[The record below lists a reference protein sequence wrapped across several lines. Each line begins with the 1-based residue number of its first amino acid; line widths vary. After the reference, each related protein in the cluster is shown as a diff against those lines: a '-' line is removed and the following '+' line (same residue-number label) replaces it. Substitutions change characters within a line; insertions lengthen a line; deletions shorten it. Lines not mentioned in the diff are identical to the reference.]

1 VEEDARMMKTDELK
15 MAKFLLDKLIKEYP
29 TMFHKDGFIKS
40 WGYDTSMKTCPTRAK
55 DDIKLI
61 RRLLMDV
68 AKGL

>member
-1 VEEDARMMKTDELK
+1 MKQDELK
-15 MAKFLLDKLIKEYP
+15 TAKFLLDRLVNDYP

-61 RRLLMDV
+61 RRLLMEV